1 MNVVH
6 SVAMLMAAV
15 GCGMV
20 AGVFFAFSSFVMPAL
35 RQVRPG
41 QGMAAMQSI
50 NVSAV
55 APVFMFLLFG
65 TAAVCL
71 VLGVLEVTSSTGESS
86 RLVPGASALYL
97 LGVIGVTI
105 VRNVPMNNKL
115 AALDPES
122 SDGTAFWTNYLS
134 DWTAWN
140 HLRAVAALFSAGMF
154 IVALHT

>member
-1 MNVVH
+1 MNAVH
-6 SVAMLMAAV
+6 SVALLIAVV

-41 QGMAAMQSI
+41 QGMVAMQSI

-55 APVFMFLLFG
+55 TPAFMSLLFG

-71 VLGVLEVTSSTGESS
+71 VLVVLEVAAFAGGSS

-105 VRNVPMNNKL
+105 VRNVPLNNEL
-115 AALDPES
+115 AGLEPES
-122 SDGTAFWTNYLS
+122 PDGSAFWANYLN

-140 HLRAVAALFSAGMF
+140 HLRAVAALLAAGMF
-154 IVALHT
+154 MLALHA